1 MSSTIDPK
9 LIAKLS
15 DPEVQAQL
23 AALLQKQEE
32 SAPSE
37 FAPFYRNVH
46 GKISK
51 GNANMERYRSDLGLT
66 PIHEEEAIELGLLKK
81 VNAVKAKVAKNPLP
95 APSPDNTDEEALKAL
110 RLEAKAAGIPNWQVK
125 GAARLRGEL
134 TKIKLKA
141 ESQAHDTGSDD
152 S

>member
-32 SAPSE
+32 SHPTE

-66 PIHEEEAIELGLLKK
+66 PIHEEEAIELGLLEN
-81 VNAVKAKVAKNPLP
+81 VNAVKAKTVEHQSIPL
-95 APSPDNTDEEALKAL
+95 SQGVTDEEALKAI

-134 TKIKLKA
+134 TKLQLKA
-141 ESQAHDTGSDD
+141 ESEANDTGSND